1 MSDIETGTTMTDG
14 GIRHDLQAH
23 RFAITIDSVEGHL
36 DYELDDGGAM
46 RITHTIVPPAIG
58 GRGVAGLLVRAA
70 LDHARNAGLK
80 VVPRCSYADA
90 WMRRHPAYGDL
101 RA

>member
-1 MSDIETGTTMTDG
+1 MTEIGPGTAMTDAG
-14 GIRHDLQAH
+14 MRHDLQAH
-23 RFAITIDSVEGHL
+23 RFAIDIDGVEGHL
-36 DYELDDGGAM
+36 DYVLDDGGVM
-46 RITHTIVPPAIG
+46 RITHTVVPSAIG
-58 GRGVAGLLVRAA
+58 GRGIAGLLVRAA

-90 WMRRHPAYGDL
+90 WMRRHPGYEDL